1 MVFLAPASSSSSYVK
16 LLTTDGS
23 SVLCSGFEIIPLH
36 FGSCSFDWLF
46 QLALVLVCILRS
58 YFLHHHNLFLDI
70 ANQKVFTN
78 PSLGFPVISLTSSP
92 TSSSSLCAALL
103 STPKCVSDLLLFFPG
118 VLSSKGFTASPLRHQ
133 VCHQLLTLPGLSVF
147 CQILPPGSRKVGNC
161 QG

>member
-1 MVFLAPASSSSSYVK
+1 MFLAPASSSSSYVK

-118 VLSSKGFTASPLRHQ
+118 VLSSKGFTASPPRHQ
-133 VCHQLLTLPGLSVF
+133 VCHQLLTLPGLPVF
-147 CQILPPGSRKVGNC
+147 CQILPPGSGKVGNC